1 MSKPTRLQFDVTPE
15 ALEKLEELK
24 KKAGATTRAD
34 LVRNALRLYEWFL
47 SQKSDGN
54 EILVRKGEELVSVEF
69 IFH

>member
-15 ALEKLEELK
+15 ALEKLDALK
-24 KKAGATTRAD
+24 KEAGATTRAD

-47 SQKSDGN
+47 QQKSNGN
-54 EILVRKGEELVSVEF
+54 EILIRKGDELVTVEF